1 MTGNHRC
8 CRGFMAVFLC
18 LVLAVSLFGCEKNKP
33 DGERDRAGAST
44 TSVSEQLNQQEN
56 AASSSEKQLLNAI
69 YRQNRLDAIL
79 LNHKNVQRKTV
90 CMNTSGKEVFTAEVY
105 GDRQQY
111 AYHDSKGNISVIRDG
126 SEYGYDADKGRPYM
140 ISFYNNSYQNY
151 ANNNRNHILYTGYS
165 GEAVIGAYNVGD
177 EYVVRT
183 KVPMSSIDQSVS
195 DFNPGE
201 TFSQNDTCI
210 IEYHM
215 IPYLYEITSMDIR
228 IVRNNGDS
236 VNLMQT
242 TVTYDGS
249 AYRAPSSLMRQ
260 LRGSGVEQRVIK

>member
-1 MTGNHRC
+1 MTGNRRS
-8 CRGFMAVFLC
+8 CRGLVAVFLC
-18 LVLAVSLFGCEKNKP
+18 LVLAVSLVGCGKKES
-33 DGERDRAGAST
+33 DRDKVSDGAST
-44 TSVSEQLNQQEN
+44 TAVSEQLNQEESD
-56 AASSSEKQLLNAI
+56 SSSEKQLLDAI

-90 CMNTSGKEVFTAEVY
+90 CLNTAGKEVFTAEVY

-111 AYHDSKGNISVIRDG
+111 AYHDSKGNVSVIRDG
-126 SEYGYDADKGRPYM
+126 SEYGFDADKDRPYM

-151 ANNNRNHILYTGYS
+151 ANNNRNHILYTGYT

-195 DFNPGE
+195 DYNPGE
-201 TFSQNDTCI
+201 TFSSNDTCI

-215 IPYLYEITSMDIR
+215 IPYLYEITGMDIH
-228 IVRNNGDS
+228 IVRNNGETVD
-236 VNLMQT
+236 LMRT
-242 TVTYDGS
+242 TVTYDG
-249 AYRAPSSLMRQ
+249 APYRISSTLRRQ
-260 LRGSGVEQRVIK
+260 LQGRGVEQRVIK

>member
-1 MTGNHRC
+1 MTGNR
-8 CRGFMAVFLC
+8 RYGRRLIAVVLC
-18 LVLAVSLFGCEKNKP
+18 LVLAATLFGCGKKESDK
-33 DGERDRAGAST
+33 DRAGAST
-44 TSVSEQLNQQEN
+44 TSVSEQLNQQDS
-56 AASSSEKQLLNAI
+56 ASSSERQLLDAI

-90 CMNTSGKEVFTAEVY
+90 CMNTAGKEVFTAEVY

-126 SEYGYDADKGRPYM
+126 SEYGYDADKGKPYM
-140 ISFYNNSYQNY
+140 ISFYNNSYQSY
-151 ANNNRNHILYTGYS
+151 ANNNRNHILYTGYA

-183 KVPMSSIDQSVS
+183 KVPMSSIDQSVG

-201 TFSQNDTCI
+201 TFSSNDTCI

-215 IPYLYEITSMDIR
+215 IPYLYEITSMAIH
-228 IVRNNGDS
+228 IVRNNGDT
-236 VNLMQT
+236 VNLMET

-249 AYRAPSSLMRQ
+249 SYRIPSSLRRALQ
-260 LRGSGVEQRVIK
+260 GRGVEQRVIK